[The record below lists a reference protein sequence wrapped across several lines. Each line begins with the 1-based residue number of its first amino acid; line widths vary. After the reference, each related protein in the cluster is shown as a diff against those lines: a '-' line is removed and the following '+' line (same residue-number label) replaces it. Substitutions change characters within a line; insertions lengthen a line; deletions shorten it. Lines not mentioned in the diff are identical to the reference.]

1 MADRVK
7 YLLLGLLFLVVA
19 GVIAYDRW
27 NPAGDELIDSRGTR
41 ADEARFVVDS
51 GRDHTGVATGAVDR
65 GANAQQDL
73 MDGGRG
79 SAREESRGS
88 LQGDGGSALSALDI
102 DLGGSTSRKDA
113 VPPRV
118 DAAPPAQT
126 EPRVVRREPV
136 VQAPPAPASAK
147 THVVQSGETLE
158 RISLDYYGTI
168 RGVAWIMEANGI
180 ENANRI
186 FAKQKLV
193 IPAAREGATST
204 QPVARSH
211 ARTETAASVPS
222 SYVVRDG
229 DGDLYAICRR
239 FYGGTGLPARVHQV
253 MSLNGLWSKD
263 VAVGARLQ
271 LPAR

>member
-1 MADRVK
+1 
-7 YLLLGLLFLVVA
+7 
-19 GVIAYDRW
+19 
-27 NPAGDELIDSRGTR
+27 
-41 ADEARFVVDS
+41 VVDS
-51 GRDHTGVATGAVDR
+51 GRDRTDAVDQ
-65 GANAQQDL
+65 GASARQEF
-73 MDGGRG
+73 MDAGRT
-79 SAREESRGS
+79 SAREEPRGS
-88 LQGDGGSALSALDI
+88 LPGEGGSALSPLDI
-102 DLGGSTSRKDA
+102 DLGGPTSRKVA
-113 VPPRV
+113 VPPSIDPV
-118 DAAPPAQT
+118 SPAQN
-126 EPRVVRREPV
+126 PPHVVRRDPV
-136 VQAPPAPASAK
+136 VPAPPAPASAK

-158 RISLDYYGTI
+158 RISLDYYGTV

-204 QPVARSH
+204 QPVARSQ

-239 FYGGTGLPARVHQV
+239 FYGGSGLPARVHQV

-271 LPAR
+271 LPTR